1 MPDVV
6 IVGAGVVGASVA
18 FHLAERGVDT
28 VVVDR
33 DGPAAGST
41 ARSGALIRTHYST
54 VLEADLAWES
64 LTDYFEPWVER
75 VGGGCGFTQTGFAFL
90 AGNEDTKS
98 LESNTVMLKEQVGI
112 DTEMI
117 DPEELQEIDSELET
131 KGVTAAAYEPRSGY
145 ADPSATTVSLLRAAQ
160 NLGARFERRQVVSL
174 LEQRDKITGIE
185 TDSGVL
191 EAQAVV
197 LAAGAWS
204 VPIAAS
210 VGLKLPI
217 CSARVQVAL
226 FERPYTLPTHL
237 MLLDASSHAY
247 SRPTADRCTLV
258 GSRTAD
264 RQWLSSPDECN
275 PDPDPEFIKQ
285 AAERIAQR
293 IPKLKGAP
301 YRVGRAG
308 VLDMTPDNRPVL
320 GPEGPEGLYLAVGW
334 SGAGFKKAPAVGAE
348 LARWVHEG
356 APRRRELNDYAL
368 KRFDE
373 GNLISGEHEY
383 SSTGPH

>member
-1 MPDVV
+1 MPEVV
-6 IVGAGVVGASVA
+6 IIGAGIVGASVA

-33 DGPAAGST
+33 EGPAAGST
-41 ARSGALIRTHYST
+41 ARSGALIRTHYAT
-54 VLEADLAWES
+54 ALEADLAWES
-64 LTDYFEPWVER
+64 LTDYFEPWVDR

-90 AGNEDTKS
+90 AGDEDAKS
-98 LESNTVMLKEQVGI
+98 LESNTAMLKEQVGI

-117 DPEELQEIDSELET
+117 SPEELQEIDPELET
-131 KGVTAAAYEPRSGY
+131 NGVTVAAYEPRSGY
-145 ADPSATTVSLLRAAQ
+145 ADPSATTVTLLRAAQ
-160 NLGARFERRQVVSL
+160 NRGARFQKRRVISL
-174 LEQRDKITGIE
+174 LEQRGTITGIE
-185 TDSGVL
+185 TDYGVL

-210 VGLKLPI
+210 VGLDLPI
-217 CSARVQVAL
+217 RSARVQVAL

-237 MLLDASSHAY
+237 TLLDAASHAY

-264 RQWLSSPDECN
+264 RQWLQNPDKCN

-308 VLDMTPDNRPVL
+308 VLDMTPDNRPIL

-356 APRRRELNDYAL
+356 TPKRKELSDYGL
-368 KRFDE
+368 KRFEE
-373 GNLISGEHEY
+373 GRLISGEHEY
-383 SSTGPH
+383 GSTGPH